1 MPVFFELDA
10 IKALVRDN
18 IKMSNGDVMSATTAG
33 TSGTVTD
40 LTYDFHN
47 VNMINQDIFSSQVHI
62 VHSVY
67 ENRGNTDASFIDVSS
82 GAIDLSRIEID
93 ETTAPFVE
101 GNLILCCC
109 CCLSLIVW

>member
-1 MPVFFELDA
+1 MSQISNQANVKTTNSEKLFVSTVSGDASVFELDA

-47 VNMINQDIFSSQVHI
+47 VNMI
-62 VHSVY
+62 
-67 ENRGNTDASFIDVSS
+67 
-82 GAIDLSRIEID
+82 
-93 ETTAPFVE
+93 
-101 GNLILCCC
+101 
-109 CCLSLIVW
+109 